1 MNRRFDV
8 FVAFA
13 ALAVGFATHVC
24 ASVPTGYVTDGLV
37 ACWDAIDNVGTG
49 IHDGAATTWVDL
61 VGGQAFQLTGTSWG
75 EKYLQFAGKAT
86 SYGRMTGG
94 DALAL
99 FDNEKGVSERRTV
112 ELVFKYDSATTDGVI
127 LQTHTHANIAIG
139 RYEAGQRVIYC
150 CQSSSTE
157 LSRPADE
164 FYTISAHY
172 YLGWI
177 QTGSTY
183 QDNQLVPLTRGP
195 NNWSGANDTQ
205 VTIGMKTSAATCF
218 AGRLYAIRVY
228 DRKLSSEEATQNYNA
243 DQLRYNSEPA
253 ATVLAGSVTI
263 SGDTFAA
270 GETILT
276 PGSSSTL
283 ELDAAT
289 DATLVLEPRIK
300 GLLHA
305 SGTLKLAEAASY
317 RMTYLDSLTLGAGTV
332 LQLPA
337 GGLDVTGELS
347 ADAGATVKGPGVLV
361 GAEADCPAELTFTD
375 GAVYRCATG
384 DWTGWPS
391 SGIAYVPVGA
401 TAAIATADDVVNVAN
416 LDGIV
421 FLNDGSDAAK
431 ASCVTYTAAEPLRL
445 KAVVSGLGSF
455 IATDAALLTILG
467 DNSALVAPGHFAFT
481 NSPVI
486 VSNRC
491 GLGSSATGAAWLMF
505 GARSSIDFGCDTPAF
520 TNDVAIKYER
530 SGSNLVTIGP
540 RNAGEEFC
548 QNADFIHQTGG
559 TVYIRNTVKFIGGLV
574 KNVDGYAAGPGA
586 TRYLYFNA
594 ASGHDAANPAHLW
607 FKDGVTFSFHYCLFL
622 YNGAKY
628 GLNVHFGKTAKPYN
642 SAGFCA
648 YHYVFEDDD
657 VFTAG
662 GTPWPY
668 GGKLD
673 LNGHDQSMSQISL
686 TYCGNTPTASSG
698 TKYTVTTDKP
708 ATLTCTSTSQQYMP
722 AKFSGAAGYRHNST
736 GTNRIV
742 NAISDST
749 NLLEVAKGGVV
760 LKWSAGW
767 GGDALVRAGASL
779 ELDSDKAFLD
789 GKSRLE
795 VEAGGKLVLKAG
807 TMCYLKSAKIAG
819 TELDAGDSY
828 SVAQLRDEMGLPVAG
843 DDLAQITVAGSSE
856 WQGWPTEPGGRAFVP
871 VDCTVYASDD
881 DVEKIAA
888 CGKIYLSPGA
898 KVVCTNLTKTL
909 NLTAQVSGQGTFR
922 ILDADNVVLLG
933 DNSALQSPGAFWFS
947 NSCVTVSNRYGLGA
961 STTARAVYHYGDRVG
976 SLRFGGEGLTN
987 DVALTVYPNKTAG
1000 CHIIGPESPDED
1012 LVFNNSYRFN
1022 GGPDRNVQFRNRVH
1036 FRGGVFGTLNQ
1047 DGIQDNHIYSSRSG
1061 TYAEVWFENDVKV
1074 HYYYWFASACI
1085 YHLGWAG
1092 LDWGYLFSP
1101 WSTNPQVIC
1110 ERDGLFGKSATGLS
1124 SLGSSSPMDLNG
1136 HQVVT
1141 PHVVS
1146 IYGGGVQVY
1155 TSDSPAMLTVT
1166 NTAASKDS
1174 SFLWVKPMFQ
1184 GAAGFTYA
1192 GCGTNEFRTY
1202 FSDTTGPLTIVRNA
1216 FRLTQGAG
1224 WGGTNVTVCAK
1235 GRLIVDASSA
1245 TNAFV
1250 KAGTRSQTHLSVEEG
1265 GTIELLNAGYPVKVR
1280 EFTYGD
1286 VSMERGLYTRANC
1299 AAIDG
1304 PGALRVLGHPGAVI
1318 IVR

>member
-13 ALAVGFATHVC
+13 ALAVGFATRVC

-37 ACWDAIDNVGTG
+37 ACWDAIDNQATG
-49 IHDGAATTWVDL
+49 VHDGSATTWVDL
-61 VGGQAFQLTGTSWG
+61 VEGRAFVLNKTVWSADYLTFDGTANCGGTLAATDASVFAF
-75 EKYLQFAGKAT
+75 
-86 SYGRMTGG
+86 
-94 DALAL
+94 DAVVT
-99 FDNEKGVSERRTV
+99 NRTV
-112 ELVFKYDSATTDGVI
+112 EIVFKYAKSGTSGIV
-127 LQTHTHANIAIG
+127 LM
-139 RYEAGQRVIYC
+139 
-150 CQSSSTE
+150 
-157 LSRPADE
+157 
-164 FYTISAHY
+164 
-172 YLGWI
+172 
-177 QTGSTY
+177 GSTASRLAVGRNATY
-183 QDNQLVPLTRGP
+183 GINSTAGSDNLVKGVLPIIGTE
-195 NNWSGANDTQ
+195 A
-205 VTIGMKTSAATCF
+205 VTLSYGYKNGKPVT
-218 AGRLYAIRVY
+218 GRLYHELVEGTCTGPDDAWYNPDDNVYLGRRANNSSSFVGSICAVRVY
-228 DRKLSSEEATQNYNA
+228 DRLLTAEEVRTNTMA
-243 DQLRYNSEPA
+243 DTARFSLKRGALVVS
-253 ATVLAGSVTI
+253 GSVTI
-263 SGDTFAA
+263 GGVTYDAGKAIPYSGTGAV
-270 GETILT
+270 TI
-276 PGSSSTL
+276 
-283 ELDAAT
+283 DAAT
-289 DATLVLEPRIK
+289 EATVALSADVTSVTLTSGSLALANGDAVLKTI
-300 GLLHA
+300 GN
-305 SGTLKLAEAASY
+305 
-317 RMTYLDSLTLGAGTV
+317 LTLGADARLKLTGNGLQVAGTV
-332 LQLPA
+332 
-337 GGLDVTGELS
+337 S
-347 ADAGATVKGPGVLV
+347 ADASAAVVGPGIFVAKEDLTPVALEGGATYLSSR
-361 GAEADCPAELTFTD
+361 GAFA
-375 GAVYRCATG
+375 
-384 DWTGWPS
+384 GWPD
-391 SGIAYVPVGA
+391 SGVAFIPVGSA
-401 TAAIATADDVVNVAN
+401 VEIATEEDVTKVAG
-416 LDGIV
+416 LDGVV
-421 FLNDGSDAAK
+421 FLDDGSEAAAK
-431 ASCVTYTAAEPLRL
+431 SSVKYTAATPLTLAAR
-445 KAVVSGLGSF
+445 VSGPGAF
-455 IATDAALLTILG
+455 IAENSGRLVLLG
-467 DNSALVAPGHFAFT
+467 DNSALIAPGHFAFT

-505 GARSSIDFGCDTPAF
+505 GEQSSIDFGCDTPAF

-559 TVYIRNTVKFIGGLV
+559 YVYIRNTVKFIGGLV
-574 KNVDGYAAGPGA
+574 KNVDGYATGPGA

-648 YHYVFEDDD
+648 WHYVFEDDD

-673 LNGHDQSMSQISL
+673 LNGHDQSMSQIAL
-686 TYCGNTPTASSG
+686 TYCGGTPTATSG
-698 TKYTVTTDKP
+698 TKYTVTTEKP

-722 AKFSGAAGYRHNST
+722 AKFSGAAGYRHDST

-749 NLLEVAKGGVV
+749 NLLDVAKGGVI

-795 VEAGGKLVLKAG
+795 IEAGGKLVLKAG
-807 TMCYLKSAKIAG
+807 TMCYLRSAKIAG

-909 NLTAQVSGQGTFR
+909 NLTAQVSGQGTFC

-961 STTARAVYHYGDRVG
+961 STTAMAVYHYGDRVA

-987 DVALTVYPNKTAG
+987 DVALTVYPNKKSG

-1022 GGPDRNVQFRNRVH
+1022 GGSDRNVQFRNRVH
-1036 FRGGVFGTLNQ
+1036 FRGGVFGTLTT
-1047 DGIQDNHIYSSRSG
+1047 DGNQDNHIYSSRSG
-1061 TYAEVWFENDVKV
+1061 AYAEVWFENDVKV

-1092 LDWGYLFSP
+1092 LDWAYLFTP
-1101 WSTNPQVIC
+1101 YTGDPQVVC
-1110 ERDGLFGKSATGLS
+1110 ERDGLFEKSATGLS
-1124 SLGSSSPMDLNG
+1124 SQGSSSPMDLNG

-1141 PHVVS
+1141 PHLTS

-1155 TSDSPAMLTVT
+1155 TSDLPATLTVT
-1166 NTAASKDS
+1166 NTKVETNSN
-1174 SFLWVKPMFQ
+1174 FLWVKPMFK

-1265 GTIELLNAGYPVKVR
+1265 GMIELLNAGYPVKVR

-1304 PGALRVLGHPGAVI
+1304 PGVLRVLGYPGAVI